1 MYIMVKYM
9 FKVYSEIKFDVDKVR
24 NVRGWDVMLIVI
36 LMWVWCGLWCVMR
49 YGWWL
54 NSNSSLLR
62 VVVKDW

>member
-1 MYIMVKYM
+1 MYIIVKYM
-9 FKVYSEIKFDVDKVR
+9 FKVYSEVKCDVNNVR

-49 YGWWL
+49 CGWWL